1 MAQYEL
7 SQVLSKFMDRHLVFP
22 ILEFHQ
28 EKGIYDP
35 VDIMK
40 AKLALLQNTN
50 MVDFS
55 MDIYK
60 VLNDSDDVPQQMVE
74 QRSEVVARLRKL
86 QHDVDPIIKCLENSS
101 VVRNFRQDRAFN
113 VQVRPGTA
121 ASACIAACRTN
132 QAAASPPPRMW
143 RSAAVFARGL
153 SDRTRPYRGALSRA
167 QHGSS
172 VGKALVGHPHAGTN
186 GRVRKGG
193 WCDLSWA
200 CDRYGYAAVWL
211 SDSCQCCA
219 MQPESTPNGCAASV
233 HVKGCMAVPEALH
246 AGSPM
251 HAHAHAR
258 SPRKYGACTSA
269 HVPHAQRDCGCGYR
283 IPDTV
288 MELAVV
294 HAQNHCG
301 MAGAVGADVFYVFH
315 VPPPLRPTPAA
326 AHDPRSG
333 IRSGAGACHCRTC
346 FGSLLVHAL
355 CIMCPLQNFQEA
367 RDDINKL
374 KDAIDNQTFA
384 APLAQLQQRTWLLH
398 WSLFVFWNHESGRN
412 DLIDLFMLPPY
423 MSAIQINA
431 PHLLRYLAFAV
442 LVQRRRRNAMKD
454 LIKVIQQESYE

>member
-1 MAQYEL
+1 
-7 SQVLSKFMDRHLVFP
+7 
-22 ILEFHQ
+22 
-28 EKGIYDP
+28 
-35 VDIMK
+35 
-40 AKLALLQNTN
+40 
-50 MVDFS
+50 
-55 MDIYK
+55 
-60 VLNDSDDVPQQMVE
+60 
-74 QRSEVVARLRKL
+74 
-86 QHDVDPIIKCLENSS
+86 
-101 VVRNFRQDRAFN
+101 
-113 VQVRPGTA
+113 
-121 ASACIAACRTN
+121 
-132 QAAASPPPRMW
+132 
-143 RSAAVFARGL
+143 
-153 SDRTRPYRGALSRA
+153 
-167 QHGSS
+167 
-172 VGKALVGHPHAGTN
+172 
-186 GRVRKGG
+186 
-193 WCDLSWA
+193 
-200 CDRYGYAAVWL
+200 
-211 SDSCQCCA
+211 
-219 MQPESTPNGCAASV
+219 
-233 HVKGCMAVPEALH
+233 
-246 AGSPM
+246 
-251 HAHAHAR
+251 
-258 SPRKYGACTSA
+258 
-269 HVPHAQRDCGCGYR
+269 
-283 IPDTV
+283 

-454 LIKVIQQESYE
+454 LIKVIQQESYEYSDPITQFLEDLFVHYDFDGAQHKLMECETVIENDFFLTAFRDEFMESARLFIFEIYCRIHQCIDIKMLAERLNMNQEAAEKWIANLIRNVRLNAKIDSQSGTVVMGSQSQSVHEQIIDKAKQLSVRTFMLANTVVGSGRV